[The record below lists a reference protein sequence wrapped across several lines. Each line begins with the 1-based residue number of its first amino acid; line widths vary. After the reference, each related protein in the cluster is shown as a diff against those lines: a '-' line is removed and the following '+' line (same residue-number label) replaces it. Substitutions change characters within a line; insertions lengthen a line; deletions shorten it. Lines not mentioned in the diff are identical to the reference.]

1 MSRRK
6 FLIGMGSAAVAA
18 SPRILLAGKSR
29 LCVGIVGGGIIGA
42 SIALHLSQAG
52 ADVTLFEKTALASGA
67 TSKSF
72 AWLNAFSGTPHYRDL
87 RLQSLSA
94 WHELD
99 RQLQLDITWGGS
111 LLWHD
116 DREAAQRLIASARKH
131 NRAGYRMDI
140 LDAGKF
146 AVIAPNLAPGP
157 FESAVHAGMDGHLD
171 PVFVTRKI
179 LDHAQRQGAQIR
191 CPCEVTDLAFSGSRL
206 TEVITTE
213 GKFGVDR
220 LVIAAG
226 VDTSGLAAKVDCVVP
241 LKHAPGILAHSV
253 PIKPLTKIVAE
264 HQSLY
269 FKQTSDGRIIGT
281 DSPYAPD
288 TPVHQEI
295 LAGQRI
301 FPSEELRTVHGSRIL
316 DKIAT
321 LLPGARGAALQRLTL
336 GFRPLPKDGFPI
348 TGFVPGVPDVY
359 LAVMHSG
366 ITLAPIMG
374 QLISR
379 EILDDNLL
387 DTLAPYRPGRF
398 AD

>member
-6 FLIGMGSAAVAA
+6 FLIGIGSAAVAA

-29 LCVGIVGGGIIGA
+29 LSVGIVGGGIISA
-42 SIALHLSQAG
+42 SIALHLSRAG
-52 ADVTLFEKTALASGA
+52 ADVTLVEKTALASGA

-87 RLQSLSA
+87 RLRSLSA

-116 DREAAQRLIASARKH
+116 EGVAAQRLSASARKYD
-131 NRAGYRMDI
+131 RAGYRMEI
-140 LDAGKF
+140 LDTGKF
-146 AVIAPNLAPGP
+146 AALAPNLAPGP
-157 FESAVHAGMDGHLD
+157 FESAVHAGLDGHLD
-171 PVFVTRKI
+171 PVLVTRKI
-179 LDHAQRQGAQIR
+179 LDHAEKQGAQIR

-206 TEVITTE
+206 SEVITTE
-213 GKFGVDR
+213 GKYFVDR

-226 VDTSGLAAKVDCVVP
+226 VDTSDLAAKVDCTVP

-253 PIKPLTKIVAE
+253 PIRPLTKFVAE
-264 HQSLY
+264 HQPVY

-281 DSPYAPD
+281 DSSYAPD
-288 TPVHQEI
+288 TPVHRKI
-295 LAGQRI
+295 LAGQRG
-301 FPSEELRTVHGSRIL
+301 FPSDELRSVHGSRIL

-348 TGFVPGVPDVY
+348 TGFIPGVPDVY
-359 LAVMHSG
+359 VAVMHSG
-366 ITLAPIMG
+366 ITLAAIMG

-379 EILDDNLL
+379 EILDDSLL

-398 AD
+398 VE